1 MWRNICLLL
10 AGVLHV
16 LGSGG
21 PLDLFHSRWMTHPE
35 RDDSV
40 FLLWGYDREVQEMSL
55 EIQTPLSSA
64 IVLGLGPDK
73 SLNKTDFVV
82 AGWNEHGE
90 TYFYDAHTEGSWP
103 PVKDKS
109 QDYELLNLSRNK
121 THTVMK
127 VWRQWFTCDRHDH
140 EIENDTVRVMVVI
153 GSGEPLELTDDN
165 TFRKSIF
172 FLEVPDDVTV
182 PEILL
187 THEFRMNNYEVIE
200 DPDTIGIVH
209 HILIY
214 MCGKH
219 TVPITEVGDC
229 YGSDIR
235 FFQCTTA
242 TFGWAVGGE
251 PFNYPAQTGVSIGAE
266 GDPQYVRIEIHYSN
280 FELKEGL
287 MDSSGIRIYYTPE
300 IRPYD
305 SETLGVGIFTLP
317 LHFIPPG
324 SKEFRS
330 YGLCNTSLMEEIS
343 DEPIPDLKVTS
354 YLLHG
359 HLTARGVRTLHYR
372 NGTLIGSLGEDK
384 TYDFNFQQVRS
395 LPKEVTIK
403 MGDQIVVECLSS
415 TMDKEDITFG
425 GTSTLNEMCI
435 TFLFYYPASSISLCV
450 SYTDIFHVTDALGM
464 EREDRT
470 LCLIQ
475 HDLISATLCLTQRD
489 LVSYP
494 TTLCLTQRDPVCVL
508 SNVTLCFTQRD
519 PVSYPTGPCVLPNGT
534 LSVSYPIIIE
544 AVLNMDTVEW
554 NDETRATAQKAVM
567 EANQLAMVW
576 DMEGRR
582 LNRTCPLP
590 PISLPPPYHC
600 EGDSLDLYIWDV
612 YKEIL
617 EVTCMENKFIPYSY
631 GTLDF
636 QMLLDIVYDTS
647 EEGMKEQCR
656 KTHWRNLR
664 ERHRPLLMNG
674 PTKESPPCP
683 APTHPELLTMENR
696 EASMWRNICLLLAG
710 VLHVLGSRGPLD
722 VSHSRWMTHPERD
735 DSVFLLWGY
744 DREVQEIALE
754 IQTPLSSSI
763 VLGLGPGTS
772 LNKTD
777 FVVAGWNEHG
787 ETYFYD
793 AHIEG
798 DWPPVKDKS
807 QDYELLNLSR
817 NKTHTVMT
825 VWRPWF
831 TCDRHD
837 HEIENDTVRVMVVI
851 GDGEPLEITEDNTF
865 KSIFF
870 LEVLEDVMLPEK
882 TFIHDFKLNDFL
894 VPDQDTTYACTFLP
908 MPRVSKKH
916 HIIRFDP
923 IKDPDTIGIVH
934 HILIYICPNNTDIA
948 TETGDCYGGDSRYT
962 QCMTTTFG
970 WAVGGE
976 PFDYPSEVGFS
987 IGTEGD
993 PQYIRI
999 EIHYSNFENKE
1010 GLRDSSGIRIY
1021 YTPELRPND
1030 CAIFMVG
1037 IFTFPIHFIP
1047 PASEE
1052 FRNYGLCNTRLMEDL
1067 LGEPIPDL
1075 TVTTFL
1081 LHGHLSVRGVRIMHY
1096 RNGTLIGS
1104 LGEDKKYDFNFQQF
1118 RNLPREVTIKM
1129 GDQIV
1134 VECTSNTMDRE
1145 GVTFGGPSSLN
1156 EMCVGCLIYYPVHP
1170 IAFCFSLMDI
1180 HHVTDALGLERGD
1193 SVMDA
1198 ILNIDSLEWDE
1209 EKKVIAQKAIMTAN
1223 YVAMVQDRK
1232 GTQNYDEGVAGTPSY
1247 HKDDVIALRALR
1259 GFHVSVEQNRLRD
1272 KSVSLTSLEVT
1283 GVWTD
1288 LEKDNT
1294 GMNDFNTGGHKIS
1307 SCKECD
1313 CDLAQGVDGTS
1324 RRSQTWRPTKTLCK
1338 DFTPLSDI
1346 SCTDTMV
1353 PYVLDGP

>member
-1 MWRNICLLL
+1 MEITEAFMWRNICLLL

-187 THEFRMNNYEVIE
+187 THEFRMNNFLVPDQDTTYACTFLPIPRLSKKHHIIRYEVIE

-464 EREDRT
+464 ERED
-470 LCLIQ
+470 
-475 HDLISATLCLTQRD
+475 S
-489 LVSYP
+489 
-494 TTLCLTQRDPVCVL
+494 
-508 SNVTLCFTQRD
+508 
-519 PVSYPTGPCVLPNGT
+519 
-534 LSVSYPIIIE
+534 IIE

-647 EEGMKEQCR
+647 EEGI
-656 KTHWRNLR
+656 
-664 ERHRPLLMNG
+664 
-674 PTKESPPCP
+674 S
-683 APTHPELLTMENR
+683 
-696 EASMWRNICLLLAG
+696 LLAVSLCLPPVDTNQSG
-710 VLHVLGSRGPLD
+710 MSRKCANHEGSRRRCRIKNRRTYSS
-722 VSHSRWMTHPERD
+722 VPE
-735 DSVFLLWGY
+735 
-744 DREVQEIALE
+744 A
-754 IQTPLSSSI
+754 PLSI
-763 VLGLGPGTS
+763 AIGLGPQIQT
-772 LNKTD
+772 TC
-777 FVVAGWNEHG
+777 A
-787 ETYFYD
+787 
-793 AHIEG
+793 
-798 DWPPVKDKS
+798 P
-807 QDYELLNLSR
+807 QDY
-817 NKTHTVMT
+817 
-825 VWRPWF
+825 
-831 TCDRHD
+831 
-837 HEIENDTVRVMVVI
+837 
-851 GDGEPLEITEDNTF
+851 
-865 KSIFF
+865 
-870 LEVLEDVMLPEK
+870 
-882 TFIHDFKLNDFL
+882 
-894 VPDQDTTYACTFLP
+894 
-908 MPRVSKKH
+908 
-916 HIIRFDP
+916 
-923 IKDPDTIGIVH
+923 
-934 HILIYICPNNTDIA
+934 
-948 TETGDCYGGDSRYT
+948 
-962 QCMTTTFG
+962 
-970 WAVGGE
+970 
-976 PFDYPSEVGFS
+976 
-987 IGTEGD
+987 
-993 PQYIRI
+993 
-999 EIHYSNFENKE
+999 
-1010 GLRDSSGIRIY
+1010 
-1021 YTPELRPND
+1021 
-1030 CAIFMVG
+1030 
-1037 IFTFPIHFIP
+1037 
-1047 PASEE
+1047 
-1052 FRNYGLCNTRLMEDL
+1052 
-1067 LGEPIPDL
+1067 
-1075 TVTTFL
+1075 
-1081 LHGHLSVRGVRIMHY
+1081 
-1096 RNGTLIGS
+1096 
-1104 LGEDKKYDFNFQQF
+1104 
-1118 RNLPREVTIKM
+1118 
-1129 GDQIV
+1129 
-1134 VECTSNTMDRE
+1134 
-1145 GVTFGGPSSLN
+1145 
-1156 EMCVGCLIYYPVHP
+1156 
-1170 IAFCFSLMDI
+1170 
-1180 HHVTDALGLERGD
+1180 
-1193 SVMDA
+1193 
-1198 ILNIDSLEWDE
+1198 
-1209 EKKVIAQKAIMTAN
+1209 
-1223 YVAMVQDRK
+1223 
-1232 GTQNYDEGVAGTPSY
+1232 
-1247 HKDDVIALRALR
+1247 
-1259 GFHVSVEQNRLRD
+1259 
-1272 KSVSLTSLEVT
+1272 
-1283 GVWTD
+1283 
-1288 LEKDNT
+1288 
-1294 GMNDFNTGGHKIS
+1294 
-1307 SCKECD
+1307 
-1313 CDLAQGVDGTS
+1313 
-1324 RRSQTWRPTKTLCK
+1324 
-1338 DFTPLSDI
+1338 
-1346 SCTDTMV
+1346 
-1353 PYVLDGP
+1353 